1 MVTSSPGAGE
11 VFPQRGSQ
19 AINLDAKVL
28 SAMRKIPAVLLA
40 LPLGELAKP
49 EALTERAYAVALSA
63 KGVKCSKNFSFAP
76 PLPQEAGAAAAD
88 CRYDP
93 FP

>member
-1 MVTSSPGAGE
+1 
-11 VFPQRGSQ
+11 
-19 AINLDAKVL
+19 
-28 SAMRKIPAVLLA
+28 MRKIPVVLLA

-63 KGVKCSKNFSFAP
+63 KGAKCSKNFPAAP
-76 PLPQEAGAAAAD
+76 PLPQETGAAVTV
-88 CRYDP
+88 CLYDP

>member
-1 MVTSSPGAGE
+1 
-11 VFPQRGSQ
+11 
-19 AINLDAKVL
+19 
-28 SAMRKIPAVLLA
+28 MRKILAVLLA

-63 KGVKCSKNFSFAP
+63 KGVKCNKNFPAAP
-76 PLPQEAGAAAAD
+76 PLPQEAGAAAAV
-88 CRYDP
+88 CLYDP